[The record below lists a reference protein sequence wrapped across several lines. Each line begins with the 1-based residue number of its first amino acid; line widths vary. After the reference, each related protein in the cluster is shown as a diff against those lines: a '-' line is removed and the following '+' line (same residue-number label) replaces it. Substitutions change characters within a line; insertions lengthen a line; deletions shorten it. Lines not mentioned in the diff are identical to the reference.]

1 MRIAARNNKL
11 SIYGHCGIILR
22 NFFTSKQ
29 TSDEKQA
36 FEPLGKVLIDIEKRR
51 NSILATLTYAK
62 AIILG
67 LVQGLAEFLP
77 ISSSGHLA
85 LLQHFFGI
93 SGDDVLVFTVLLHM
107 GTLVSVF
114 IVYWKDIF
122 RLIFELCYCIRDI
135 ARGRGPRFYSNPTRK
150 LGVMIIVATI
160 PTAIIGLLLNDT
172 FEGLYSNILAIGI
185 ALIITGTIL
194 WIADR
199 FGRNDKH
206 IREMTLTHAVVVGT
220 MQGLAI
226 APGISRSGSTL
237 FGGLISGLE
246 RDFAVKFAFLISIP
260 SILGSFVLEIPDALK
275 SGTEGL
281 SAGPVIVGVIV
292 SAISGLVA
300 IKAMIKIVSNK
311 KLTIFSF
318 YTWTLGIIVVVYAIV
333 KL

>member
-1 MRIAARNNKL
+1 MN
-11 SIYGHCGIILR
+11 
-22 NFFTSKQ
+22 
-29 TSDEKQA
+29 
-36 FEPLGKVLIDIEKRR
+36 
-51 NSILATLTYAK
+51 
-62 AIILG
+62 
-67 LVQGLAEFLP
+67 
-77 ISSSGHLA
+77 
-85 LLQHFFGI
+85 
-93 SGDDVLVFTVLLHM
+93 
-107 GTLVSVF
+107 
-114 IVYWKDIF
+114 
-122 RLIFELCYCIRDI
+122 
-135 ARGRGPRFYSNPTRK
+135 RGRGPRFYSNPTRK

-160 PTAIIGLLLNDT
+160 PTAIIGLLFNDT

-292 SAISGLVA
+292 SAISGLDA